1 MAVGSERSEAWFRAL
16 MEQSPLS
23 TQVFSPDGRTIQV
36 NRAWE
41 RLWGATIEHL
51 ADYNILEDQQLAEKG
66 ILSHIRRG
74 FAGEATAIPAI
85 WYDPNET
92 LPETSTRSD
101 PRRWVRAFIHPIK
114 NESGEITEV
123 VLIHEDMTDQKLAE
137 LNLQANEE
145 RLRIGEERFRVGLS
159 SGAVTVFEQDVN
171 LRYTWVYPTDP
182 AFPENNIG
190 RSDEEL
196 LPGSEGQ
203 ELTRFKR
210 EVLATKRGARRVVR
224 TTLPSE
230 VRYYDLLVEPRRDAD
245 GNVIGVCGTALD
257 ITAQQRVEDELRA
270 TEARASSALDVAQL
284 GTWQW
289 DLATNE
295 VKVDPR
301 CREICGLKAKD
312 NLSFHDITPLIH
324 PGDRPRVE
332 RSLQAALRP
341 GNAGGY
347 AEEFRF
353 VDEEGAVRW
362 VVSRGTTLFDQSGRH
377 ATQMLGTVLDIT
389 SRKQAEEALRESQ
402 QRFARFM
409 QHLPGLAWAKDLQGR
424 YVYANDAAMTVFG
437 TSEETL
443 YNKTDEEVFQPEV
456 AARFKQ
462 NDQQALASSAG
473 VQVIETLKHGDGILH
488 HSLVTKFPIQGS
500 NGKPALVGGM
510 AIDISDL
517 HRAQAALAESEL
529 RYRTIGELV
538 PFGTWMTDPHG
549 NVLHISNSFL
559 EMLGQTLDEHLHS
572 WTARLHPDDFERVA
586 GGLPTWFKTG
596 HAWEEEYR
604 IRDKEGCYRAIL
616 SRGIPIRNETDE
628 IVCWVGINL
637 DITERKRSEK
647 ALRDSEEQFRGIV
660 SQSIAGV
667 AEVDLTGRFIFV
679 NDRYCEIVGRPR
691 DELLELRMQD
701 ISVEEEL
708 KENLAL
714 FEKLGREGA
723 PFIIEKRYI
732 RPDGSAVWV
741 NNSVSALRDS
751 QGRVKAVVAVCVDV
765 TDRRRAEDALREA
778 DRRKNEFLAT
788 LAHEL
793 RNPLAPIR
801 NSLQLLQLAGD
812 DPEMQEQA
820 RSIMERQLQQM
831 VRLIDD
837 LLDIS
842 RITRNRLDLRKERIE
857 IATIVQSAME
867 ATRPF
872 IESFGHELVIT
883 LPAEPVYLHADLTRL
898 AQVVSNL
905 LNNAAKYTNRGGRIS
920 LTARRLGG
928 EVVLSVKDNG
938 IGIAP
943 EHLSGLF
950 ERFSQV
956 TTALERAHGGLGI
969 GLALVRGLV
978 EMHGGQVE
986 ARSKGLGHG
995 SEFVIRLPV
1004 LAESTV
1010 RKQLASETSKPAAP
1024 AKCRI
1029 LVVDDNKDSAAT
1041 LTMMLRLTGHETHSA
1056 RDGLEAVEA
1065 AGWFYPD
1072 VVLLDIGMPKL
1083 NGYEAAARIRRQPW
1097 GKKMVLVAMTGWGQE
1112 DDKQRAK
1119 HAGFDHHL
1127 TKPLDYNKLKGIL
1140 AAVQPAADS

>member
-36 NRAWE
+36 NGAWE
-41 RLWGATIEHL
+41 RLWGATIEQV
-51 ADYNILEDQQLAEKG
+51 ANYNILEDQQLAEKG

-114 NESGEITEV
+114 NDSGEITEV
-123 VLIHEDMTDQKLAE
+123 VLIHEDMTDQK
-137 LNLQANEE
+137 
-145 RLRIGEERFRVGLS
+145 R
-159 SGAVTVFEQDVN
+159 
-171 LRYTWVYPTDP
+171 
-182 AFPENNIG
+182 
-190 RSDEEL
+190 
-196 LPGSEGQ
+196 
-203 ELTRFKR
+203 
-210 EVLATKRGARRVVR
+210 
-224 TTLPSE
+224 
-230 VRYYDLLVEPRRDAD
+230 
-245 GNVIGVCGTALD
+245 
-257 ITAQQRVEDELRA
+257 
-270 TEARASSALDVAQL
+270 
-284 GTWQW
+284 
-289 DLATNE
+289 
-295 VKVDPR
+295 
-301 CREICGLKAKD
+301 
-312 NLSFHDITPLIH
+312 
-324 PGDRPRVE
+324 
-332 RSLQAALRP
+332 
-341 GNAGGY
+341 
-347 AEEFRF
+347 
-353 VDEEGAVRW
+353 
-362 VVSRGTTLFDQSGRH
+362 
-377 ATQMLGTVLDIT
+377 
-389 SRKQAEEALRESQ
+389 AEEALRDSQ

-409 QHLPGLAWAKDLQGR
+409 QHLPGLAWAKDLEGR
-424 YVYANDAAMTVFG
+424 YVYANEAAMTVFG

-443 YNKTDEEVFQPEV
+443 YNRTDEQVFQPEV

-473 VQVIETLKHGDGILH
+473 VQVIETLQHSDGLLH
-488 HSLVTKFPIQGS
+488 HSLVTKFPIPGS
-500 NGKPALVGGM
+500 NGKPTLVGGM
-510 AIDISDL
+510 AIDITDL

-538 PFGTWMTDPHG
+538 PFGTWMTDAHG
-549 NVLHISNSFL
+549 KVLHISNCFL
-559 EMLGQTLDEHLHS
+559 EMLGQTLDEHVRS
-572 WTARLHPDDFERVA
+572 WSSRLHPDDFERVA
-586 GGLPTWFKTG
+586 GGLPQWFK
-596 HAWEEEYR
+596 ASVPWEEEYR
-604 IRDKEGCYRAIL
+604 IRDKEGYYRAIL
-616 SRGIPIRNETDE
+616 SRGIPIRNEAGA
-628 IVCWVGINL
+628 IVSWVGINL
-637 DITERKRSEK
+637 DITERKRAEQ
-647 ALRDSEEQFRGIV
+647 ALRDSEEQFRSIV

-667 AEVDLTGRFIFV
+667 AEVDLTGRYLFV
-679 NDRYCEIVGRPR
+679 NDRYCEIVQRSR
-691 DELLELRMQD
+691 EELLELRMQD
-701 ISVEEEL
+701 ISVGEEL

-732 RPDGSAVWV
+732 RPDGSEVWV
-741 NNSVSALRDS
+741 NNSVSGLRDA
-751 QGRVKAVVAVCVDV
+751 QGRVKAVVAVSVDV
-765 TDRRRAEDALREA
+765 TDRRRAEEALREA

-820 RSIMERQLQQM
+820 RSVMERQLQQM

-842 RITRNRLDLRKERIE
+842 RITRNRLELRKERIE
-857 IATIVQSAME
+857 IATVVQSAME

-883 LPAEPVYLHADLTRL
+883 LPTEPIYLHADLTRL

-920 LTARRLGG
+920 LVARHIGG

-943 EHLSGLF
+943 EHVSGLF
-950 ERFSQV
+950 EMFSQV
-956 TTALERAHGGLGI
+956 TTALERSHGGLGI

-978 EMHGGQVE
+978 EMHGGHVE
-986 ARSKGLGHG
+986 ARSEGLGHG
-995 SEFVIRLPV
+995 SEFLIRLPV

-1010 RKQLASETSKPAAP
+1010 RKQLASETSNSAAP

-1041 LTMMLRLTGHETHSA
+1041 LTMMLRLTGHEAHSA
-1056 RDGLEAVEA
+1056 HDGLEAVEA

-1083 NGYEAAARIRRQPW
+1083 NGYEAAARIRQQPW
-1097 GKKMVLVAMTGWGQE
+1097 GKKMVLVAVTGWGQE
-1112 DDKQRAK
+1112 EDKQRAK

-1140 AAVQPAADS
+1140 AAVQPAAHGASDPHAP